1 MKGNNNIP
9 LFLVVLSL
17 IYSIPTQ
24 AQKQKDDD
32 NFTPYDLLT
41 SYYDNDFKPFK
52 KGNWYVGLSFS
63 LEDKQR
69 LNTQGLF
76 QKVLDG
82 NNLDYNIL
90 FKGGYY
96 SGNYGM
102 VGLDFNYYQSKFVGM
117 VFQDPDTLQSN
128 SITRGFNFRP
138 NLRSSIPLT
147 ANERFSFFYAVGLSF
162 GVENTNVR
170 TIKFEDQMS
179 KQFATVYNLGIGL
192 SPGITFFAMENF
204 AFEVQLDVLGY
215 NVTIQEAKKNGE
227 ELSRD
232 VRHNVNFSID
242 ILTLKL
248 GLAYYFGSGTKRGIK
263 TN

>member
-1 MKGNNNIP
+1 MMNRKGSVI
-9 LFLVVLSL
+9 LIVLL
-17 IYSIPTQ
+17 ISFTGIQSISGQTQ
-24 AQKQKDDD
+24 EKD

-41 SYYDNDFKPFK
+41 SYYNNDFKPFK
-52 KGNWYVGLSFS
+52 KGNWYVGMSFS

-96 SGNYGM
+96 TGNYGM
-102 VGLDFNYYQSKFVGM
+102 VGLDFNYYQSKFTGM

-128 SITRGFNFRP
+128 MITRGFNFRP

-147 ANERFSFFYAVGLSF
+147 ANERFSFFYAVGLAF

-170 TIKFEDQMS
+170 TIKQVDQMS
-179 KQFATVYNLGIGL
+179 KQFATVYNFGIGL

-215 NVTIQEAKKNGE
+215 NVTIQETKKDGV
-227 ELSRD
+227 ELSSD

-248 GLAYYFGSGTKRGIK
+248 GLAYYFGSGTKNGIK
-263 TN
+263 NN